1 MTVTLMQC
9 VTIPKDHG
17 NALAIKVMKEM
28 EHIAK
33 VICANYTHR

>member
-1 MTVTLMQC
+1 MTVMLMQH
-9 VTIPKDHG
+9 VTIPKDYG

-33 VICANYTHR
+33 VISSNYTYR